1 MAVVEQ
7 THSSSFSIFHN
18 RNFSLLWSGQL
29 VSTIGDSLMSLAASI
44 MIYRL
49 TGSALS
55 VGLMLMATAAPSIL
69 LGLVAG
75 VLVDRFNRKR
85 IMIAADLTRAVLV
98 LLIPFLVPLNIAWL
112 YVIVLLTSCVSQFF
126 EPAHAAVVPE
136 VATDEELAA
145 ANSLLAISSF
155 GSTAVGFAASGLIAS
170 QFSIEWAFYLDAL
183 SFLFSAVCLAF
194 LRLQP
199 MEPDIVSSVSNLF
212 SNLRGGLDFLWNKP
226 ILRSAFFITPMV
238 GLSFGMWNTLLLPF
252 ARQALH
258 ASEFEYG
265 LQEGLTSVGFVVGSL
280 LMAGLSERLH
290 EGQWLSLSFLAMGAL
305 GAVYSTL
312 ASVPI
317 ALIFVMLS
325 GFSNAPSAVG
335 RQLLVQRNTAR
346 NVRGRVNSVFFVSR
360 DSAFLV
366 GMAAAG
372 LADIIGVREMIRVSA
387 LLVLVPG
394 VFALLLPGLREP
406 IAEWRRDLRLLRSDA
421 PGLPLQPGRIAT
433 IADLE
438 GLVALLPGFSGLS
451 LEDRQNLASQS
462 LVADVP
468 SGAMIVKHGESGG
481 RAFYIV
487 DGRVVA
493 GMPGKGG
500 NPRILE
506 TMHRGDLFG
515 DVSVPPH
522 PHHRAADIV
531 ATESTT
537 LLHLPGAVLRKLGG
551 HSSVRDL
558 VHLKFFHHP
567 HRVHLGE
574 LPRMA
579 RSDQHLLRELRRS
592 PEKRKEK
599 GE

>member
-1 MAVVEQ
+1 MAVAAVQ
-7 THSSSFSIFHN
+7 QHPSALAIFRN

-55 VGLMLMATAAPSIL
+55 VGLMLMATAAPSIV

-75 VLVDRFNRKR
+75 VLVDRFDRR
-85 IMIAADLTRAVLV
+85 TIMIAADLTRAVLV
-98 LLIPFLVPLNIAWL
+98 LLIPFLVSLNIAWL

-136 VATDEELAA
+136 VATDDELAA

-170 QFSIEWAFYLDAL
+170 QFSIAWAFYLDAL
-183 SFLFSAVCLAF
+183 SFVFSAVCIAL
-194 LRLQP
+194 LRLQQMKP
-199 MEPDIVSSVSNLF
+199 EDGSSVATLF
-212 SNLRGGLDFLWNKP
+212 SNLRAGFGFIWAKP
-226 ILRSAFFITPMV
+226 ILRSALFLTPLI

-258 ASEFEYG
+258 ATEFEYG

-280 LMAGLSERLH
+280 LMADLSDRLH
-290 EGQWLSLSFLAMGAL
+290 EGQWLSLSFLTMGVV
-305 GAVYSTL
+305 GAIYASL
-312 ASVPI
+312 SSVPI
-317 ALIFVMLS
+317 AIVFVMIS
-325 GFSNAPSAVG
+325 GFSNAPSAIG

-360 DSAFLV
+360 DSAFLI

-372 LADIIGVREMIRVSA
+372 LADIVGVREMILVSA
-387 LLVLVPG
+387 ALVLVPG
-394 VFALLLPGLREP
+394 ALALLLPGLREP
-406 IAEWRRDLRLLRSDA
+406 VAEWRRDLHLLRHVEPA
-421 PGLPLQPGRIAT
+421 LQLVGGRIAT
-433 IADLE
+433 LADLE
-438 GLVALLPGFSGLS
+438 GLAALLPGFSGLS
-451 LEDRQNLASQS
+451 LEDRQNLAAQA
-462 LVADVP
+462 LVTEVP
-468 SGAMIVKHGESGG
+468 SGTTILRHGETGG
-481 RAFYIV
+481 RAFYIA

-493 GMPGKGG
+493 GRPRPGGEAQ
-500 NPRILE
+500 ILE
-506 TMHRGDLFG
+506 TMHRGDVFG

-522 PHHRAADIV
+522 PHHRSADMV
-531 ATESTT
+531 ATEATT
-537 LLHLPGAVLRKLGG
+537 LLHLPGALLRNLIG
-551 HSSVRDL
+551 HSTAHGL
-558 VHLKFFHHP
+558 VHLKFFHRP

-574 LPRMA
+574 LPRMS
-579 RSDQHLLRELRRS
+579 RHDQHLLRELRK
-592 PEKRKEK
+592 PVDK

>member
-1 MAVVEQ
+1 MALAVAQ
-7 THSSSFSIFHN
+7 RHPSSFSIFHN
-18 RNFSLLWSGQL
+18 GNFTLLWSGQL

-55 VGLMLMATAAPSIL
+55 VGLMLMATAAPSII
-69 LGLVAG
+69 LGLIAG
-75 VLVDRFNRKR
+75 VLVDRFNRKS
-85 IMIAADLTRAVLV
+85 IMIAADLVRAVLV
-98 LLIPFLVPLNIAWL
+98 FLIPFLVPLNIVWL
-112 YVIVLLTSCVSQFF
+112 YVIVLITSCVSQFF

-170 QFSIEWAFYLDAL
+170 QFSIAWAFYLDAL
-183 SFLFSAVCLAF
+183 SFLFSAGCIVF

-199 MEPDIVSSVSNLF
+199 MDIDLGSSVTTLF
-212 SNLRGGLDFLWNKP
+212 SNLRGGLEFLWNKP
-226 ILRSAFFITPMV
+226 ILRSVFFITPLI
-238 GLSFGMWNTLLLPF
+238 GISFGMWNTLLLPF

-258 ASEFEYG
+258 ATEFEYG

-280 LMAGLSERLH
+280 LMASLSDRFH
-290 EGQWLSLSFLAMGAL
+290 EGQWLSLSFLAMGIVGVIYA
-305 GAVYSTL
+305 TL

-317 ALIFVMLS
+317 AIIFVMIS
-325 GFSNAPSAVG
+325 GFANAPSAVG

-372 LADIIGVREMIRVSA
+372 LADIVGVREMVVVSA

-394 VFALLLPGLREP
+394 ALSLLLPGLREP
-406 IAEWRRDLRLLRSDA
+406 IAEWERDLHLLRHVE
-421 PGLPLQPGRIAT
+421 PGLQLETGRIAT
-433 IADLE
+433 LADLD
-438 GLVALLPGFSGLS
+438 GLAALLPAFSGLS
-451 LEDRQNLASQS
+451 LEDRQNLAAQS
-462 LVADVP
+462 RVIDVP
-468 SGAMIVKHGESGG
+468 PGGTILRHGQSAG

-493 GMPGKGG
+493 GQPGPGG
-500 NPRILE
+500 ESKVLE

-537 LLHLPGAVLRKLGG
+537 LLHVPGEKLRHLAG
-551 HSSVRDL
+551 HSLVRDL
-558 VHLKFFHHP
+558 VHLKFFHRP

-574 LPRMA
+574 LPRMS
-579 RSDQHLLRELRRS
+579 RLDQHLLRELR
-592 PEKRKEK
+592 KEPK
-599 GE
+599 DRE